1 MLAIGPFAFASPWL
15 LLSLLSLPVLWWLL
29 RITPPAPKHVLFP
42 AIRLLMG
49 LQVEEKTPAA
59 APWWLI
65 LLRLVAAALLML
77 ALAHPLFNP
86 GTALTGTGPL
96 ILVVDDGWASAKHWT
111 TRRDTLLQLVDQAD
125 RQSRPI
131 VILPTAPAADG
142 KTPSP
147 LTLLRPAEA
156 RGELERLQPKPWPVD
171 RAAAARRLA
180 GLEPAPDAAVYWA
193 GDDIGGAAAREFAE
207 SLLTLGQVVLL
218 SAADSAPPLLLK
230 PTAPA
235 GTGLG
240 ANVRRPEANGP
251 AELVVVARATDGRPV
266 GRQVARFESDSVE
279 AETTFE
285 LPLELRNEIA
295 AIAVEGENSAGA
307 VGLIDERWRRR
318 PVGLVSESSA
328 DTGLALLSET
338 YYLERALAP
347 VGQVTTGNVDALL
360 QDGQAVILLP
370 DHVPASPDEMDALA
384 AWVRAGGTLVRFAG
398 PRLAA
403 SDVDN
408 LTPVALRKGGRAL
421 GGALLW
427 TKPARLAPFP
437 EASPYEGLVVPADV
451 SVVKQVLAEPTPE
464 LSQKTWARL
473 EDGTPLV
480 TADRR
485 GDGWLI
491 LIHTTANAD
500 WSNLALSGLFVQMM
514 GRTVGLSRGVAQVQE
529 SARALPPFETLDG
542 LGRLGTPSAAVLPLS
557 LDQDEEIVIG
567 PQHPPGYYGTETTRH
582 ALNLGSS
589 IDRFEPLRD
598 LPAGIERDAYGVS
611 SELDLKPAL
620 LVAALVLLLCDA
632 LITLAM
638 RGLLPLRW
646 RSGAAAGAAALA
658 IVTATLSFSDSAHA
672 QGRAEQFA
680 LDATLQTRLAHVRT
694 GDAQVDR
701 ISETGLATLTRIL
714 DRRTAVE
721 AGEPMAINLDR
732 DELSFFPLLYWP
744 ITTAQ
749 ESLSADTIAR
759 LNTYMARG
767 GTIFFDTRDA
777 HLRGI
782 GGTRAGDMLRR
793 LARGLDIPPLI
804 AIPPDHVLT
813 KAFYL
818 MQDFPGR
825 WSGAPVWVERPGA
838 RANDGVSRII
848 VGGNDWAAA
857 WAANENGQPLYP
869 AVPGGERQREM
880 AYRFGIN
887 LVMYTLTGNYKADQ
901 VHVPAILER
910 LGQ

>member
-1 MLAIGPFAFASPWL
+1 MLTFGPIAFASPWL
-15 LLSLLSLPVLWWLL
+15 LLSLLSLPVIWWLL
-29 RITPPAPKHVLFP
+29 RITPPAPRHVRFP
-42 AIRLLMG
+42 AIRLLLG

-59 APWWLI
+59 APWWLV
-65 LLRLVAAALLML
+65 LLRLVAAALIML
-77 ALAHPLFNP
+77 GLAHPLFNP
-86 GTALTGTGPL
+86 GSALTGTGPL
-96 ILVVDDGWASAKHWT
+96 ILAVDDGWASAKHWT
-111 TRRDTLLQLVDQAD
+111 ARTDTLLRLVDQAE

-131 VILPTAPAADG
+131 VIVPTAPTADG
-142 KTPSP
+142 KAPSP

-171 RAAAARRLA
+171 RAAAAARLDE
-180 GLEPAPDAAVYWA
+180 LETGPNGIVYWA
-193 GDDIGGAAAREFAE
+193 GDGIHSEEARAFAE
-207 SLLTLGQVVLL
+207 TLQRFGRVVLL
-218 SAADSAPPLLLK
+218 SAADAEPPLLLN

-240 ANVRRPEANGP
+240 ASLRRPEANGP

-266 GRQVARFESDSVE
+266 GRQVVRFEADDVQAE
-279 AETTFE
+279 AAFD
-285 LPLELRNEIA
+285 LPLELRNEVA
-295 AIAVEGENSAGA
+295 AIVVEGESSAGT

-318 PVGLVSESSA
+318 PVGLVSEASS
-328 DTGLALLSET
+328 DSGLALLSEA

-347 VGQVTTGNVDALL
+347 VGQVTSGTAESLL
-360 QDGQAVILLP
+360 QNGQAVILLP
-370 DHVPASPDEMDALA
+370 DHVPVSPEEMQALSS
-384 AWVRAGGTLVRFAG
+384 WVQDGGTLVRFAG

-403 SDVDN
+403 SDVDDM
-408 LTPVALRKGGRAL
+408 TPVALRKGGRAL

-437 EASPYEGLVVPADV
+437 ESSPFEGLAVPEEV
-451 SVVKQVLAEPTPE
+451 SVTKQVLAEPTPE

-514 GRTVGLSRGVAQVQE
+514 GRTVELSRGVAQVQD
-529 SARALPPFETLDG
+529 STRALPPFETLDG
-542 LGRLGTPSAAVLPLS
+542 RGRLVAPSAAVLPLS
-557 LDQDEEIVIG
+557 LDQDEITVIG
-567 PQHPPGYYGTETTRH
+567 PQHPPGYYGTETARH

-589 IDRFEPLRD
+589 IETLGPLRD
-598 LPAGIERDAYGVS
+598 LPAGIQRDSYGAS
-611 SELDLKPAL
+611 SEVDFKPAF
-620 LVAALVLLLCDA
+620 LVAALIMLLCDA

-646 RSGAAAGAAALA
+646 RRGAAAGTAVLALVA
-658 IVTATLSFSDSAHA
+658 VGLAVSAPAQA

-680 LDATLQTRLAHVRT
+680 LDATLQTRLAYVRT

-721 AGEPMAINLDR
+721 AGPPMAINLDR

-744 ITTAQ
+744 ITSAQ
-749 ESLSADTIAR
+749 EPLSADTIAR

-777 HLRGI
+777 HLRGV
-782 GGTRAGDMLRR
+782 GRTQAGEMLRR
-793 LARGLDIPPLI
+793 LARGLDIPPLV
-804 AIPPDHVLT
+804 AVPPDHVLT

-818 MQDFPGR
+818 MQEFPGR

-848 VGGNDWAAA
+848 VGGNDWAAV

-880 AYRFGIN
+880 AYRFGVN

>member
-1 MLAIGPFAFASPWL
+1 MLSVGTLAFASPWL

-49 LQVEEKTPAA
+49 LQVEEKAPAA
-59 APWWLI
+59 APWWLV
-65 LLRLVAAALLML
+65 LLRLVAAALIML

-86 GTALTGTGPL
+86 GTALTGNGPL
-96 ILVVDDGWASAKHWT
+96 VMVIDDGWSSAKHWAA
-111 TRRDTLLQLVDQAD
+111 RRDTLLQLVDQAD

-131 VILPTAPAADG
+131 VIATTAPPADG
-142 KTPSP
+142 KSPSP

-171 RAAAARRLA
+171 RAATAERLA
-180 GLEPAPDAAVYWA
+180 ELEAGQNAAVYWA
-193 GDDIGGAAAREFAE
+193 SDGIDSAAARDFAQ
-207 SLLTLGQVVLL
+207 TLQQLGDVVLL
-218 SAADSAPPLLLK
+218 ADPTNVVPLLLT

-240 ANVRRPEANGP
+240 ASVRRPDAAGP
-251 AELVVVARATDGRPV
+251 AELVVVARATDGRPL
-266 GRQVARFESDSVE
+266 GRQVARFEADGVE
-279 AETTFE
+279 VETIFD
-285 LPLELRNEIA
+285 LPLELRNEVA

-328 DTGLALLSET
+328 DSGLALLSEA

-347 VGQVTTGNVDALL
+347 VGQVSSGDVTSLL
-360 QDGQAVILLP
+360 QDVQAVILLP
-370 DHVPASPDEMDALA
+370 DHVPVSPEDMQALSS
-384 AWVRAGGTLVRFAG
+384 WVDGGGTLVRFAG

-408 LTPVALRKGGRAL
+408 LTPVGLRKGGRAL

-437 EASPYEGLVVPADV
+437 ETSPFEGLFVPEDV
-451 SVVKQVLAEPTPE
+451 SVTKQVLAEPSPE

-514 GRTVGLSRGVAQVQE
+514 GRTVELSRGVAQVQE

-542 LGRLGTPSAAVLPLS
+542 SGRLVAPSAAVLPLS
-557 LDQDEEIVIG
+557 LDQDEETVIG

-589 IDRFEPLRD
+589 IDRFETLRD
-598 LPAGIERDAYGVS
+598 LPAGIDRGAYGTSGEV
-611 SELDLKPAL
+611 DLKPSL
-620 LVAALVLLLCDA
+620 LVAALILLLCDA

-646 RSGAAAGAAALA
+646 RSRATASSAALL
-658 IVTATLSFSDSAHA
+658 ILVGGLSVTDPAHA

-680 LDATLQTRLAHVRT
+680 LDATSQTRLAYVRT
-694 GDAQVDR
+694 GDTQVDR

-721 AGEPMAINLDR
+721 AGDPMAVNLDR

-744 ITTAQ
+744 ITTTQ
-749 ESLSADTIAR
+749 EPLSADTIAR
-759 LNTYMARG
+759 LNTYLARG

-777 HLRGI
+777 HLSGV
-782 GGTRAGDMLRR
+782 GVTRAGEMLRR

-825 WSGAPVWVERPGA
+825 WSGASVWVERPGA

-857 WAANENGQPLYP
+857 WAANENGQPLFP

-880 AYRFGIN
+880 AYRFGVN